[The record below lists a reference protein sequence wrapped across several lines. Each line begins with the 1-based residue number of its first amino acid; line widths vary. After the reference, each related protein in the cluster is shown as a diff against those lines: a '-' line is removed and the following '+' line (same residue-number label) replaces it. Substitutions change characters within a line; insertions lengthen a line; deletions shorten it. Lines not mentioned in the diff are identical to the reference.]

1 MIKKTEKSF
10 LNIQSDI
17 IDNFSSLEDKEN
29 ADISF
34 DEWTRDEGGGG
45 ITYVI
50 ENGKFF
56 DNCAVNFSSIEGEK
70 FIFLGHPWY
79 VCMDSVIV
87 KLQNL

>member
-10 LNIQSDI
+10 LNIHSNI
-17 IDNFSSLEDKEN
+17 IDNFSSFEDAEH
-29 ADISF
+29 ADISS

-56 DNCAVNFSSIEGEK
+56 DNCAVNFSSIEGKELPK
-70 FIFLGHPWY
+70 TALAN
-79 VCMDSVIV
+79 
-87 KLQNL
+87 NLKKEVRFGF